1 MERSPG
7 DLPIERI
14 VGVGVVLLSKSPGV
28 HELVTSVV
36 GPRCHTVK
44 SLDEMLM
51 TITRVRPKTIV
62 IDSYSEAALAAV
74 ADLPGR
80 EHLTV
85 LLVARDPLGSL
96 PKGADAV
103 VVEYA
108 LADALRAGTKGGR
121 ALDAPLALDRILGVS
136 LLTGS
141 LDQALEDTANLL
153 ATGFGV
159 SRCLISVRGDSTGG
173 AASGSQTWS
182 SLVWSHTAERCLAS
196 LQSGA
201 TLIAPQ
207 LDDPSAPAESYL
219 AVSLE
224 TPTGR
229 GGFVGIA
236 LQRARV
242 FPREVHAALQGIASR
257 LTAELSW
264 RANHERVTEELDRM
278 MSSPG
283 LDPLLGCWNRA
294 ALKQLATSQVSMS
307 RRTGLPLSAAVL
319 DVVDLQGVNTRLGL
333 DVGDRL
339 LVRLTDAVRATVRE
353 EDLVGRLGGDEIAV
367 VLQGTG
373 PDGAKR
379 VAERLM
385 ASLRDRPLELGDDEH
400 LAIRVTIGTAI
411 LDATEGSATLLAR
424 AAYAARQAQSPD
436 GSSED
441 GPIRTSNTTN
451 PPRLSQRMDAAEVE
465 EIQST
470 IGGTYR
476 LLHEISRGGMGV
488 VYRAEDRS
496 LERAVAI
503 KMLRPDLAE
512 DPVVVERFR
521 REAAMLAHIQH
532 PNLVQ
537 IHSFG
542 ATAGDTYFVMELVEG
557 ESLEQAY
564 VRHRTEGTMM
574 SLLELPIVIE
584 QIASALDA
592 LHERGIVHRDVKPA
606 NVIRDPFRARS
617 VLVDVGIAR
626 RYGGETSAAGTPGFV
641 APEAFANEEV
651 TLRAD
656 VYGLATTTYAMLT
669 LQRPW
674 GEGDLVTILSRQIH
688 EEPKRISELRP
699 ELAVLDDVVLRGMSR
714 DPSQRQATAGEFARE
729 LAAAIAEVVPRQDIE
744 PAREPVSVRPAERNS
759 GVHEA
764 PRTRGVVFR
773 SVIRAVGVRET
784 ERLRDLLNG
793 HDEELA
799 RALHDTAPLGWLPTA
814 HLIRLFT
821 FAPEHLGRD
830 SASLARD
837 IARATVRAS
846 FRRFFPASAATLV
859 PERTLSAIRN
869 IWGRYQTWGNIS
881 AMPVDANQ
889 VVVRLADPLADLALC
904 AFTSGLLEQLVV
916 LSGGKGANVDHEE
929 CVVTGGDA
937 CMFRVGWQRM
947 D

>member
-1 MERSPG
+1 MVASPPG
-7 DLPIERI
+7 DLPVERI
-14 VGVGVVLLSKSPGV
+14 VGVGVVVLSKSARV
-28 HELVTSVV
+28 HELATSAV

-44 SLDEMLM
+44 TTDELRAA
-51 TITRVRPKTIV
+51 IARVRPKTVV
-62 IDSYSEAALAAV
+62 IDRDVESALTV
-74 ADLPGR
+74 VGELPNR

-85 LLVARDPLGSL
+85 MLVARDPLGTV
-96 PKGADAV
+96 PAGADAV
-103 VVEYA
+103 VLEHA
-108 LADALRAGTKGGR
+108 LADALRSGTKSGR
-121 ALDAPLALDRILGVS
+121 ALDAPLSLDQLLGVS

-141 LDQALEDTANLL
+141 LDQALEDTANLV

-159 SRCLISVRGDSTGG
+159 SRCLISLRGDSTGG
-173 AASGSQTWS
+173 AASGSSTWS
-182 SLVWSHTAERCLAS
+182 SLAWSHTAERCLAA
-196 LQSGA
+196 LQAGA

-207 LDDPSAPAESYL
+207 LDDPAAPAESYL
-219 AVSLE
+219 AVPLE
-224 TPTGR
+224 IPAGR

-236 LQRARV
+236 LQRPRV
-242 FPREVHAALQGIASR
+242 FPRDFLSALQGIAAR
-257 LTAELSW
+257 LSAELVW
-264 RANHERVTEELDRM
+264 RANHERITNELDKIM
-278 MSSPG
+278 AAPG
-283 LDPLLGCWNRA
+283 VDPLLGCWNRS

-307 RRTGLPLSAAVL
+307 RRTGMPLSVAVL
-319 DVVDLQGVNTRLGL
+319 DVVDLQSINTRHGL

-339 LVRLTDAVRATVRE
+339 LVRITDAVRATVRE
-353 EDLVGRLGGDEIAV
+353 EDVVGRLGGDEIAV
-367 VLQGTG
+367 VMQAT
-373 PDGAKR
+373 PADGAKR

-385 ASLRDRPLELGDDEH
+385 AALADRPLELGDDEH
-400 LAIRVTIGTAI
+400 LALRVTIGTAI
-411 LDATEGSATLLAR
+411 LDPSEGSATLLAR
-424 AAYAARQAQSPD
+424 ASYAARQAQSPEHAAEE
-436 GSSED
+436 GIRSS
-441 GPIRTSNTTN
+441 SNTN
-451 PPRLSQRMDAAEVE
+451 PPRISQRMDVPELE
-465 EIQST
+465 ELSASV
-470 IGGTYR
+470 GGTYR

-496 LERAVAI
+496 LERPVAI

-512 DPVVVERFR
+512 DPAVVERFR

-542 ATAGDTYFVMELVEG
+542 ASGGDTYFVMELVEG

-574 SLLELPIVIE
+574 SLVELPIVIE
-584 QIASALDA
+584 QIASALDS

-626 RYGGETSAAGTPGFV
+626 RYGQDAQMAGTPGFV

-651 TLRAD
+651 TARAD
-656 VYGLATTTYAMLT
+656 VYGLATTAYAMLT

-688 EEPKRISELRP
+688 EESQRISAVRP
-699 ELAVLDDVVLRGMSR
+699 ELAVLDDVLLRGMSR
-714 DPSQRQATAGEFARE
+714 DPAHRQATAGQFASE
-729 LAAAIAEVVPRQDIE
+729 LATAIAEVVPRQELE
-744 PAREPVSVRPAERNS
+744 PPREPVAVRTSERRS
-759 GVHEA
+759 DIHEA

-773 SVIRAVGVRET
+773 SVTRAIGVREA
-784 ERLRDLLNG
+784 ERLRDLLGG

-814 HLIRLFT
+814 QLVRLFT
-821 FAPEHLGRD
+821 FAPDHLGRD
-830 SASLARD
+830 AASLARD

-881 AMPVDANQ
+881 AMPVDSNQ
-889 VVVRLADPLADLALC
+889 VVVRLGDPVADPVLC
-904 AFTSGLLEQLVV
+904 AWTSGLLEQLVV

-929 CVVTGGDA
+929 CVVLGGDA

>member
-7 DLPIERI
+7 ELPIERI
-14 VGVGVVLLSKSPGV
+14 VGVGVVVLSKSTRV

-44 SLDEMLM
+44 TLDEMIAA
-51 TITRVRPKTIV
+51 ITRVRPKTIV
-62 IDSYSEAALAAV
+62 IDREADAALAAV
-74 ADLPGR
+74 AKLPNR
-80 EHLTV
+80 EHLSV
-85 LLVARDPLGSL
+85 LLVARDPLGTL
-96 PKGADAV
+96 ATGADAV
-103 VVEYA
+103 VVEHA

-121 ALDAPLALDRILGVS
+121 ALDQPLALDNILGVS

-207 LDDPSAPAESYL
+207 LDDPSGTAESYL
-219 AVSLE
+219 AVALE
-224 TPTGR
+224 TPSGR
-229 GGFVGIA
+229 GGFVGIV

-242 FPREVHAALQGIASR
+242 FPREMRAALQGIASR
-257 LTAELSW
+257 LTAELTW

-294 ALKQLATSQVSMS
+294 ALKQLATSQVSMA

-319 DVVDLQGVNTRLGL
+319 DVVDLQAINTRHGL

-339 LVRLTDAVRATVRE
+339 LVRISDAVRATVRE
-353 EDLVGRLGGDEIAV
+353 EDLVGRFGGDEIAV

-385 ASLRDRPLELGDDEH
+385 ASFRDRPLELGDDEH
-400 LAIRVTIGTAI
+400 LAIRVTIGTAL
-411 LDATEGSATLLAR
+411 LDATEGSSTLLAR

-436 GSSED
+436 ASSED
-441 GPIRTSNTTN
+441 GPIRTSNNTS
-451 PPRLSQRMDAAEVE
+451 PPRSSQRMDVAEVE
-465 EIQST
+465 ELQAAV
-470 IGGTYR
+470 GGTYR

-574 SLLELPIVIE
+574 SLVELPIVIE

-626 RYGGETSAAGTPGFV
+626 RYGGETNAAGTPGFV
-641 APEAFANEEV
+641 APEAFSNEEV
-651 TLRAD
+651 TPRAD

-699 ELAVLDDVVLRGMSR
+699 ELAGLDDVLLRGMSR
-714 DPSQRQATAGEFARE
+714 DPALRQASAGEFARE
-729 LAAAIAEVVPRQDIE
+729 LAAAIAEVVPRQEIE
-744 PAREPVSVRPAERNS
+744 PPREPVSVRPAERSS

-937 CMFRVGWQRM
+937 CMFRVGWQRT